1 MNFKASFNE
10 NLDLIKTALERDDTL
25 RIKWVVNP
33 YFPEVKIVV
42 LASAAMV
49 DNDVADRDVILPLT
63 TQRYEPSPEGA
74 MVGGINNHSVEVCAD
89 AKTAIGQL
97 CFGDCVVLI
106 GDADRCLIIDA
117 KGISTRSVQVPES
130 EGSLMGPQD
139 GFNEN
144 IMENLGI
151 LKKRLANSALKSEFI
166 NLGRRTNNKLAIC
179 YLDGVVHP
187 ELVAELKKRL
197 RKIDID
203 GLLDGNILAE
213 LVQDRK
219 FSIFKT
225 VGTTGR
231 PDVLVSRLLE
241 GRIGVILD
249 GSPVVITLPY
259 IFAESIQ
266 SPDDYYQ
273 NFVYANIGRILRLVG
288 FLIAVFFP
296 GIYLALVC
304 HHPEAL
310 PAHWLYTVLSASLG
324 VPIQAITEIL
334 ILFLAFEILRET
346 GSRMP
351 SGLGLALNVVGA
363 IIIGDAAVNSKIV
376 SVPMVIIV
384 AFSGATGLMV
394 RDLKGPVFYFR
405 LAGILLAFFWGLP
418 GVAIV
423 GIYLLMHLASLNSLG
438 VPYLYT
444 MDRKIGDQDTL
455 IRMPYWKMI
464 WRQKQLSR
472 NERRQKQ

>member
-1 MNFKASFNE
+1 MNFIASFDN
-10 NLDLIKTALERDDTL
+10 NLKSIQTALERDDTL
-25 RIKWVVNP
+25 RVKRVRNP
-33 YFPEVKIVV
+33 NFPTVKIAV

-49 DNDVADRDVILPLT
+49 SNDVADRDVIRPLT
-63 TQRYEPSPEGA
+63 TQNYEPTPEGA
-74 MVGGINNHSVEVCAD
+74 LAGGINNHSVEICKDLQKALD
-89 AKTAIGQL
+89 QL
-97 CFGDCVVLI
+97 CFGDCIVLI

-117 KGISTRSVQVPES
+117 KGIASRSVQVPES

-144 IMENLGI
+144 IMANLGI
-151 LKKRLANSALKSEFI
+151 LKKRLANSSLKSEFI
-166 NLGRRTNNKLAIC
+166 NVGRRANNKLAIC

-187 ELVAELKKRL
+187 SLVAELKKRL
-197 RKIDID
+197 QKIDID
-203 GLLDGNILAE
+203 GLLDGNVLAE
-213 LVQDRK
+213 LVQERK

-249 GSPVVITLPY
+249 GSPVVITVPY

-273 NFVYANIGRILRLVG
+273 NYIYANIGRFLRVIG

-296 GIYLALVC
+296 GVYLALVC

-363 IIIGDAAVNSKIV
+363 VILGDAAVNSKIV

-418 GVAIV
+418 GVAVV
-423 GIYLLMHLASLNSLG
+423 GVYLLMNLASLESLG

-444 MDRKIGDQDTL
+444 MDKKQGNQDTL
-455 IRMPYWKMI
+455 LRMPYWKMI
-464 WRQKQLSR
+464 RRQPRFAQD
-472 NERRQKQ
+472 ERRQK